1 MVMDTTTNGM
11 TIMVMDT
18 TMNGATIMT
27 MSTITMNKSLV
38 TGLIVGVAVAAGAGA
53 VASFKMRSN
62 EPDYAKVIEVT
73 PLTKAIKTA
82 RQSCHDET
90 VTHQVKPRDSNQVI
104 GTVAGAVLGGVI
116 GHQIGGGS
124 GRDIAT
130 VAGAAAGGYGG
141 NRIEKHM
148 QDKNTYTTTEP
159 RCETVYDKSEKQVGY
174 SVRYRLGNQE
184 RTIKMNHDPGDRIPV
199 HDGQL
204 VLDDSPGTQDKKS

>member
-1 MVMDTTTNGM
+1 
-11 TIMVMDT
+11 
-18 TMNGATIMT
+18 MNRP
-27 MSTITMNKSLV
+27 LV
-38 TGLIVGVAVAAGAGA
+38 TGLIIGVAVAAGAGA
-53 VASFKMRSN
+53 VASFKLRSN
-62 EPDYAKVIEVT
+62 ESDYAKVIEVT
-73 PLTKAIKTA
+73 PLTKTINTP

-90 VTHQVKPRDSNQVI
+90 VTHQVKPRDTNQVI

-124 GRDIAT
+124 GRSIAT

-159 RCETVYDKSEKQVGY
+159 RCGTVYDKSEKQVGY
-174 SVRYRLGNQE
+174 SVRYRLGDQE

-199 HDGQL
+199 RDGQL
-204 VLDDSPGTQDKKS
+204 VLDDSPGSGSQDKKS

>member
-1 MVMDTTTNGM
+1 
-11 TIMVMDT
+11 
-18 TMNGATIMT
+18 MNR
-27 MSTITMNKSLV
+27 SLV
-38 TGLIVGVAVAAGAGA
+38 TGLIIGVAVAAGAGA
-53 VASFKMRSN
+53 IASFKLRDN
-62 EPDYAKVIEVT
+62 ESDYAKVINVT
-73 PLTKAIKTA
+73 PLTKTINTP

-90 VTHQVKPRDSNQVI
+90 VTHQVQPRDTNHVI

-141 NRIEKHM
+141 NRIEKHV
-148 QDKNTYTTTEP
+148 QDQNTYTTTEP

-174 SVRYRLGNQE
+174 SVRYRLGDQE

-199 HDGQL
+199 RDGQL
-204 VLDDSPGTQDKKS
+204 VLDDSTGSHHEKS

>member
-1 MVMDTTTNGM
+1 
-11 TIMVMDT
+11 
-18 TMNGATIMT
+18 
-27 MSTITMNKSLV
+27 MNKSLII
-38 TGLIVGVAVAAGAGA
+38 GLITGVAVAAGAGA
-53 VASFKMRSN
+53 LASFTLRSH

-73 PLTKAIKTA
+73 PLTKTISTP

-90 VTHQVKPRDSNQVI
+90 VTHQVKPRDTHQVI

-141 NRIEKHM
+141 NRLEKHV

-174 SVRYRLGNQE
+174 SVRYRLGDQE

-199 HDGQL
+199 RDGQL
-204 VLDDSPGTQDKKS
+204 VLTDSTASPAKKG

>member
-1 MVMDTTTNGM
+1 
-11 TIMVMDT
+11 
-18 TMNGATIMT
+18 
-27 MSTITMNKSLV
+27 MNKSLV
-38 TGLIVGVAVAAGAGA
+38 TGLIIGVAVAAGAGA
-53 VASFKMRSN
+53 IASYTLRSH
-62 EPDYAKVIEVT
+62 EPEYAKVVKVT
-73 PLTKAIKTA
+73 PLTKTISTP

-90 VTHQVKPRDSNQVI
+90 VTHRVQPRDNHQVF

-141 NRIEKHM
+141 NRIEKHV
-148 QDKNTYTTTEP
+148 QDQNTYTTTQP

-174 SVRYRLGNQE
+174 SVQYRLGDQE

-199 HDGQL
+199 RNGQL
-204 VLDDSPGTQDKKS
+204 VLDDSTGSPDKQS